1 MNAVARVKI
10 LTTIHNT
17 PLTLSLLR
25 RRVIVVLRAEDEMR
39 TFSGRL
45 HRFGDRLRKSFE
57 LNGFFRDRR
66 GNIGMIFVLMSGTL
80 FLFVGG
86 AVDYSRW
93 NAVRADMIE
102 SMDAASLAVAQLQS
116 DDDTLSA
123 TELEAFGD
131 QFFLENFNY
140 EDNLLPGWDVT
151 FNVQS
156 SGNIRTCMTG
166 EIKTYLLSVAK
177 IPVLDMDKC
186 VEITPEGAGRIEL
199 AMVLDVTGSM
209 SGQKMTDLKSAVD
222 ELLDVLYEEGET
234 TSDNV
239 RLGVVPFNQHV
250 NAGGAT
256 SWDDANWGDQNAQ
269 SFYHGQRFFHVDSS
283 GNIDMS
289 TKVNHY
295 RLYDSD
301 PHRSWGGC
309 VEARPYP
316 LDEMDTVPGVA
327 LSSSDITAAMTAP
340 SYADEPDDDVR
351 DAFTNMPALS
361 NGLTANTLAS
371 ADNSRFVPVFQPD
384 EPDCSSSACVYSN
397 SGTTNGY
404 NWYGYWFDDPD
415 DVSGITE
422 SHYDNDNDNYRYI
435 QDYRYTRYN
444 QGTPFEKYVGI
455 AYYIR
460 EVIRDNIVDPP
471 FKAWLDYYGATNYGR
486 DEFIGR
492 TGYVGWWNDAS
503 QTYDYKYDLPKASSS
518 AGPNPIDCPPPITPL
533 TNDRTVIEAAKT
545 ALTADGGTNVPNGA
559 VWGWRVV
566 SPGAPFTEAIGPG
579 EIGVGNTTEGDWQ
592 KAVLIMTDGNND
604 FSDRNTHWGSSDS
617 AYGYEVEER
626 MGDGI
631 DQADD
636 GANNMEGEADNK
648 LLRICRRMKQENI
661 LVYAIVFDV
670 PVGSTIEGIMQ
681 SCASEP
687 TSPFFYNAA
696 NGADLEEA
704 FGLIASDLVKLHVSQ

>member
-1 MNAVARVKI
+1 MRVRSERI
-10 LTTIHNT
+10 LHFIR
-17 PLTLSLLR
+17 S
-25 RRVIVVLRAEDEMR
+25 MR
-39 TFSGRL
+39 S
-45 HRFGDRLRKSFE
+45 KSFA
-57 LNGFFRDRR
+57 NRFHRDCG
-66 GNIGMIFVLMSGTL
+66 GNIGMIFVLMSGVL

-86 AVDYSRW
+86 ALDYSRW

-102 SMDAASLAVAQLQS
+102 SMDAASLAVAQIQA
-116 DDDTLSA
+116 DDETLTA

-151 FNVQS
+151 FAVQS

-166 EIKTYLLSVAK
+166 QIKTYLLGVAHIEK
-177 IPVLDMDKC
+177 LNMDKC

-199 AMVLDVTGSM
+199 ALVLDVTGSM
-209 SGQKMTDLKSAVD
+209 GWNDSSGAHKMTSLKDAVD
-222 ELLDVLYEEGET
+222 ELLDVLYDVGET

-239 RLGVVPFNQHV
+239 RLAVVPFNQHV
-250 NAGGAT
+250 NAGGAS
-256 SWDDANWGDQNAQ
+256 SWDDANWGDQNAA

-283 GNIDMS
+283 GVIDMN

-301 PHRSWGGC
+301 PNRSWEGC

-327 LSSSDITAAMTAP
+327 LSSSDITDAMTAP
-340 SYADEPDDDVR
+340 SYAEEPDSTVR
-351 DAFTNMPALS
+351 DAFTNMPSLP
-361 NGLTANTLAS
+361 NGLSANTLAS
-371 ADNSRFVPVFQPD
+371 ADNSRFVPVFLPD
-384 EPDCSSSACVYSN
+384 EPDCGSSACKYSN
-397 SGTTNGY
+397 NGTTNGY

-415 DVSGITE
+415 DVSGINE
-422 SHYDNDNDNYRYI
+422 SNYYNRDYVD
-435 QDYRYTRYN
+435 DYRYTRYD
-444 QGTPFEKYVGI
+444 QGTAFEKYVGI

-460 EVIRDNIVDPP
+460 EVLVGNINDPA
-471 FKAWLDYYGATNYGR
+471 FDAWLNYYGATNYGT

-492 TGYVGWWNDAS
+492 IGYPGWWNDAT
-503 QTYDYKYDLPKASSS
+503 QTYDYKYDLPKGSSS
-518 AGPNPIDCPPPITPL
+518 DGPNPQDCPPAITPL
-533 TNDRTVIEAAKT
+533 TDDRTVIEAAKD
-545 ALTADGGTNVPNGA
+545 ALSPNGGTNIPSGA

-579 EIGVGNTTEGDWQ
+579 EVGVDNTTESDWQ
-592 KAVLIMTDGNND
+592 KAVLIMTDGFND
-604 FSDRNTHWGSSDS
+604 FADSNTNFGSRPS
-617 AYGYEVEER
+617 AFGFEIEER

-636 GANNMEGEADNK
+636 GTNDMEGEADNK
-648 LLRICRRMKQENI
+648 LLRICRRIKQDNI
-661 LVYAIVFDV
+661 LVYTIVFDV
-670 PVGSTIEGIMQ
+670 AVGSNIENIMK

-696 NGADLEEA
+696 NGTDLEEA
-704 FGLIASDLVKLHVSQ
+704 FGLIAEDLVKLHVSE